1 MSRTPRIYMD
11 RIPQTVGF
19 TALPQARYLPD
30 NIIEAVLDPIAEGP
44 ERWESATVLACT
56 AFPGALNHFPI
67 RGEQQH
73 CVCDQEGYWLPVWQ
87 SEYKCPD
94 TSPEEGE

>member
-1 MSRTPRIYMD
+1 MSRTPRIYRD
-11 RIPQTVGF
+11 HIPQTVGF
-19 TALPQARYLPD
+19 TVLPQARYLPD
-30 NIIEAVLDPIAEGP
+30 NIAEAVLDPIMKGP

-73 CVCDQEGYWLPVWQ
+73 CVRDEEGYWLPVWQ
-87 SEYKCPD
+87 WQYKYP
-94 TSPEEGE
+94 SPEEGE